1 MIASDRSFIYGITLC
16 KNISRISWGTPGSIT
31 TAHEPFSIITPGAVP
46 HELYS
51 VHDPCGS

>member
-31 TAHEPFSIITPGAVP
+31 TAHESFSIIAPGAVP